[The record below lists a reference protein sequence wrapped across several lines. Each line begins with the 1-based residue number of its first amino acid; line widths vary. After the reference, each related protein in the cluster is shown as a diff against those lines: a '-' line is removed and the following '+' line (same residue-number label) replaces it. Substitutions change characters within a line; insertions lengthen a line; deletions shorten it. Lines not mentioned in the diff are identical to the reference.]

1 MVGATRTKAFWHEGD
16 VCMGGFD
23 RVEFLYAAQL
33 EGPGQNLWSKSILTV
48 TAASQADRF
57 QVTASL
63 SDIQYSRPREL
74 WAFSS
79 LLHSE
84 SEAVALVRAIVD
96 SPSNFIEQGRAPQP
110 GVKADA
116 LKSLFEGLK
125 PNYQVDTTRGV
136 ADLTREAIT
145 VGMGRYLAAQV
156 ESGADLEGELRAS
169 IERYLALAPFSFGYW
184 APYKRMIKELESR
197 VGAYEI
203 LAIALAR
210 IDGQLERVSHVD
222 APDKLQQFVPTT
234 STNVAGP
241 HTVAYLIRRGRRWL
255 RRLGRHDGATYAR
268 AASAFL
274 RAADAQGA
282 QIRVANRLILSD
294 TLYGRGTIDA
304 THGRGAMTL
313 PAEPDR
319 YARRYDRFSKIWD
332 QHLEEVK
339 GIWAATRQNADIQAW
354 AFSVLKS
361 QRQAIPDLSP
371 AGLKLALLGPSKK
384 LRSHACAQIASGP
397 DLVRHIDAPALQI
410 LLKFCTS
417 RQFSAIY
424 PALEKHA
431 GKKSID
437 DAVFAYVCENGMPE
451 IRRGGLPASTD
462 TRSATLLQF
471 SLRFIRSRF
480 NAAETYQLA
489 RYVGLTTKFKPVS
502 RWQDTLKALPLK
514 SLVELRLQLTD
525 LPRSVVTAIDG
536 ACSSAAME
544 GSGDENLAAALTL
557 SPSKELRELGWSLL
571 SNASDL
577 AIATIWA
584 SLSSQAGTSVGRE
597 ALVEALQS
605 EERLARIERHPHA
618 PQILS
623 NLVLALAAAEQ
634 KLAERLFLRLATQKS
649 AEKTLKTLQKILRQQ
664 PSGSWASRPS
674 LLQNAVSLDPGITRL
689 VWAALPADET
699 KPVAEI
705 YLRNRSLADVMIG
718 ALEVDD
724 VKQLGQVQA
733 DYLMR
738 ALRAAPS
745 RLLEDKTF
753 AVSCAICPHPDLQ
766 QFAIAKLEARGLIKS
781 VFVPLAES
789 GMPAATAAADRY
801 IASVQ
806 DRAELTKAVV
816 TICDSG
822 RAATRAS
829 GLRFLAQFSDRI
841 DMNAAMAALAEHT
854 APDVSA
860 VVAEWVASGLA
871 VRRETLQHFDNRV
884 LRTRRVGRKAK
895 ELVKNRLGAGSP
907 DGTVSIEADLQIDG
921 RRVEALL
928 DLARGVSLR
937 DREWAL
943 QQLARLA
950 LEGHVVPKVQV
961 STTS

>member
-1 MVGATRTKAFWHEGD
+1 
-16 VCMGGFD
+16 MGEFD
-23 RVEFLYAAQL
+23 RVEVLYAAQL
-33 EGPGQNLWSKSILTV
+33 EGPGQNRWSKSALTV
-48 TAASQADRF
+48 AAASQADRF

-63 SDIQYSRPREL
+63 ADIQYSRPREL

-79 LLHSE
+79 VLNSE
-84 SEAVALVRAIVD
+84 REAIALARSIVEG
-96 SPSNFIEQGRAPQP
+96 PGNFIEQGRAPP
-110 GVKADA
+110 WAGVNADV

-125 PNYQVDTTRGV
+125 PTYQVDTTCGV
-136 ADLTREAIT
+136 ADLTRDAIT

-156 ESGADLEGELRAS
+156 ESGADLEGVLRIS

-184 APYKRMIKELESR
+184 APYKRMIKALESK

-203 LAIALAR
+203 VAIALAR

-222 APDKLQQFVPTT
+222 APDKLQPFVSTT

-241 HTVAYLIRRGRRWL
+241 HTISYLMRRGRRWL
-255 RRLGRHDGATYAR
+255 KHLGRHDATTYAR
-268 AASAFL
+268 AASSFL
-274 RAADAQGA
+274 RAVDEQGA
-282 QIRVANRLILSD
+282 QIRAANRLILAD

-304 THGRGAMTL
+304 THGRGAVTL
-313 PAEPDR
+313 PAESNR
-319 YARRYDRFSKIWD
+319 YSRRWDRFSKAWD
-332 QHLEEVK
+332 QHLDIVQT
-339 GIWAATRQNADIQAW
+339 IWSETRQNHDIQAW
-354 AFSVLKS
+354 AFNVLKS
-361 QRQAIPDLSP
+361 KRQAIPNLSP
-371 AGLKLALLGPSKK
+371 AGLQLALLGPSEK

-397 DLVRHIDAPALQI
+397 DLVGHINAPALQVV
-410 LLKFCTS
+410 LKFCTS

-424 PALEKHA
+424 PSLEKFA
-431 GKKSID
+431 GTKSID
-437 DAVFAYVCENGMPE
+437 DAVFAHVSENGMPE
-451 IRRGGLPASTD
+451 IRRGGLPASKD
-462 TRSATLLQF
+462 ARSATLLQF
-471 SLRFIRSRF
+471 ALRFTRARF
-480 NAAETYQLA
+480 NAADTYQLA
-489 RYVGLTTKFKPVS
+489 RYVGLTAKFKPVS
-502 RWQDTLKALPLK
+502 LWQDTLKALPLK
-514 SLVELRLQLTD
+514 SLIELRLQLTD
-525 LPRSVVTAIDG
+525 LPRAVVTAIDA
-536 ACSSAAME
+536 ACFAAAME

-571 SNASDL
+571 SNAGDP
-577 AIATIWA
+577 AIATVWGNLI
-584 SLSSQAGTSVGRE
+584 SQAGTSVGRE
-597 ALVEALQS
+597 ALVEALRS
-605 EERLARIERHPHA
+605 EGRVARIERHTHA

-623 NLVLALAAAEQ
+623 NLVLAVAATEQ
-634 KLAERLFLRLATQKS
+634 KLAERLFIRLASHKS
-649 AEKTLKTLQKILRQQ
+649 AEKTCQTLRQILLQQ
-664 PSGSWASRPS
+664 PSDNWASRPS
-674 LLQNAVSLDPGITRL
+674 LLQKAVSLDPSITQL
-689 VWAALPADET
+689 VWAALAVDET
-699 KPVAEI
+699 DAVAAI

-718 ALEVDD
+718 AVDVDD
-724 VKQLGQVQA
+724 VKRLGQVQA

-738 ALRAAPS
+738 ALRTAPS

-753 AVSCAICPHPDLQ
+753 AVSCAICAHPDLQ

-801 IASVQ
+801 IASVKDQ
-806 DRAELTKAVV
+806 AELTKAVV

-854 APDVSA
+854 APDVAA

-895 ELVKNRLGAGSP
+895 ELVKNRLGTRAP
-907 DGTVSIEADLQIDG
+907 EGTASIASNLEIDG
-921 RRVEALL
+921 RRIEALL
-928 DLARGVSLR
+928 DLARGASLR

-950 LEGHVVPKVQV
+950 LEGHVVLQVQV

>member
-1 MVGATRTKAFWHEGD
+1 
-16 VCMGGFD
+16 MGGFD
-23 RVEFLYAAQL
+23 RVEVLYAAQL
-33 EGPGQNLWSKSILTV
+33 EGPGQNRWSKSLLTV
-48 TAASQADRF
+48 AAASQADQY

-63 SDIQYSRPREL
+63 ADIQYSRPREL

-79 LLHSE
+79 ALHSE
-84 SEAVALVRAIVD
+84 REAVALVRAIVE
-96 SPSNFIEQGRAPQP
+96 SPRNFIEQGRVPQT
-110 GVKADA
+110 GVKPDA
-116 LKSLFEGLK
+116 LRSLFEGLK

-136 ADLTREAIT
+136 ADLMRDAIT

-156 ESGADLEGELRAS
+156 ESGADLEGGLRAS
-169 IERYLALAPFSFGYW
+169 IERYFALAPFSFGYW
-184 APYKRMIKELESR
+184 APYKRMIKALEST
-197 VGAYEI
+197 GDAYEI
-203 LAIALAR
+203 LAVALAR
-210 IDGQLERVSHVD
+210 IDGQIERVSHVD
-222 APDKLQQFVPTT
+222 APDKLQHFVPTT

-241 HTVAYLIRRGRRWL
+241 QTVAYLMRRGRRWL
-255 RRLGRHDGATYAR
+255 RRLGRHDASTYAR
-268 AASAFL
+268 VASAFL
-274 RAADAQGA
+274 RAADVQGA
-282 QIRVANRLILSD
+282 QERAANRLILAD

-304 THGRGAMTL
+304 THGRGAITL

-319 YARRYDRFSKIWD
+319 YSRRWDRFSKVWDRNLDIVQTIW
-332 QHLEEVK
+332 LE
-339 GIWAATRQNADIQAW
+339 TRQNDDIQAW
-354 AFSVLKS
+354 AFNVLKS
-361 QRQAIPDLSP
+361 KRQPIPDLSP
-371 AGLKLALLGPSKK
+371 AGLQLALLGPSEK

-397 DLVRHIDAPALQI
+397 DLVGHIDAPALQV

-431 GKKSID
+431 DTKSID
-437 DAVFAYVCENGMPE
+437 DAVFAYISENGMPE
-451 IRRGGLPASTD
+451 IRRGGLPASSD
-462 TRSATLLQF
+462 TRSAALLQF

-525 LPRSVVTAIDG
+525 LPRAVVTAIDT
-536 ACSSAAME
+536 ACLTAAME

-557 SPSKELRELGWSLL
+557 SPSRELRELGWALL
-571 SNASDL
+571 SNAGDP
-577 AIATIWA
+577 AIATVWGNLI
-584 SLSSQAGTSVGRE
+584 SQAETSAGRE
-597 ALVEALQS
+597 ALVEALRS
-605 EERLARIERHPHA
+605 EERVARIERHPLASH
-618 PQILS
+618 ILS
-623 NLVLALAAAEQ
+623 NLVLAVAATEQ
-634 KLAERLFLRLATQKS
+634 KLAERLFLRLASQKN
-649 AEKTLKTLQKILRQQ
+649 AEKTLETLWKILRQQ
-664 PSGSWASRPS
+664 PSDGWAYRPS
-674 LLQNAVSLDPGITRL
+674 LLQKAVTLDLGITRL
-689 VWAALPADET
+689 VWAALAADET
-699 KPVAEI
+699 NAVAEI
-705 YLRNRSLADVMIG
+705 YLRKRSLADVMIG
-718 ALEVDD
+718 AVEVDD
-724 VKQLGQVQA
+724 VKRLGQVQA

-738 ALRAAPS
+738 ALKAAPS

-753 AVSCAICPHPDLQ
+753 AVSCAICPHPVLQ

-781 VFVPLAES
+781 MFVPLAES

-854 APDVSA
+854 APDVAA

-895 ELVKNRLGAGSP
+895 ELVKNRLGTRAP
-907 DGTVSIEADLQIDG
+907 DGAVSIEADLQIDG

-928 DLARGVSLR
+928 DLARGASLR

-950 LEGHVVPKVQV
+950 LEGHVVPQVQV

>member
-1 MVGATRTKAFWHEGD
+1 
-16 VCMGGFD
+16 MGGFD
-23 RVEFLYAAQL
+23 RVEVLYAAQL
-33 EGPGQNLWSKSILTV
+33 EGPGQNRWSKSSLTV
-48 TAASQADRF
+48 AAVSQADQF
-57 QVTASL
+57 QVMASFA
-63 SDIQYSRPREL
+63 DIQYSRPREL
-74 WAFSS
+74 WTFSIA
-79 LLHSE
+79 LQSE
-84 SEAVALVRAIVD
+84 GEAVALVRAIVD
-96 SPSNFIEQGRAPQP
+96 KPSNFIEQGRAPQT
-110 GVKADA
+110 GVKPDV
-116 LKSLFEGLK
+116 LRSLFDGLK
-125 PNYQVDTTRGV
+125 PNSQVDTTRGV
-136 ADLTREAIT
+136 ADLARDAIT

-184 APYKRMIKELESR
+184 APYKRMIKALESR
-197 VGAYEI
+197 VGAHEI

-210 IDGQLERVSHVD
+210 IDGQLDRVSHVD
-222 APDKLQQFVPTT
+222 APDKLQHFVPTA

-241 HTVAYLIRRGRRWL
+241 NTVAYLMRRGRRWL

-274 RAADAQGA
+274 RVADAQGA
-282 QIRVANRLILSD
+282 QVRAANRLILAD
-294 TLYGRGTIDA
+294 TLYGRGAIDA

-332 QHLEEVK
+332 QHIEEVTA
-339 GIWAATRQNADIQAW
+339 IWAATRQNADIQAW

-361 QRQAIPDLSP
+361 QRQPIPDLSP
-371 AGLKLALLGPSKK
+371 AGLKLALLGPSEK
-384 LRSHACAQIASGP
+384 LRSHACAQIAYGP

-410 LLKFCTS
+410 LLKFCTP
-417 RQFSAIY
+417 RQFSSIY
-424 PALEKHA
+424 PALEKYA
-431 GKKSID
+431 GTKSID
-437 DAVFAYVCENGMPE
+437 DAVFAHVSENGMPE

-462 TRSATLLQF
+462 TRSAALLQF
-471 SLRFIRSRF
+471 SLRFIRARF
-480 NAAETYQLA
+480 NAADTYQLA

-514 SLVELRLQLTD
+514 SLVELRIQLTD
-525 LPRSVVTAIDG
+525 LPRAVVTAIDA
-536 ACSSAAME
+536 ACLTAAME
-544 GSGDENLAAALTL
+544 GSGDVNLAAALTL
-557 SPSKELRELGWSLL
+557 SPSRELRELGWSLL
-571 SNASDL
+571 SNAGDPT
-577 AIATIWA
+577 IATVWDNLI
-584 SLSSQAGTSVGRE
+584 SQAGTSAGRE
-597 ALVEALQS
+597 ALVEAIRN
-605 EERLARIERHPHA
+605 EERVARIERHPLA
-618 PQILS
+618 SQILS
-623 NLVLALAAAEQ
+623 NLVLAVAATEQ
-634 KLAERLFLRLATQKS
+634 KLAERLFLRLASQKS
-649 AEKTLKTLQKILRQQ
+649 AEKTLETLRQILRQQ
-664 PSGSWASRPS
+664 PSDSWASRPA
-674 LLQNAVSLDPGITRL
+674 LLQKAVSLDPGITQL
-689 VWAALPADET
+689 VWASLAADEANA
-699 KPVAEI
+699 VAEI

-718 ALEVDD
+718 AVEVDY
-724 VKQLGQVQA
+724 VKQLGQVPA

-841 DMNAAMAALAEHT
+841 DMNAAMASLAEHT
-854 APDVSA
+854 APDVAA

-895 ELVKNRLGAGSP
+895 ELVKNRLGTRAP
-907 DGTVSIEADLQIDG
+907 QGTVSIEADLQTDG

-928 DLARGVSLR
+928 DLARGASLR

-950 LEGHVVPKVQV
+950 LEGHVVPQVQV